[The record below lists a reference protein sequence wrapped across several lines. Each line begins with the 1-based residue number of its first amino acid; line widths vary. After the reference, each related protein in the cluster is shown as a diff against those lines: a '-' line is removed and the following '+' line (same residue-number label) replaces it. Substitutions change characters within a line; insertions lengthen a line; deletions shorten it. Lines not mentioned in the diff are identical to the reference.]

1 MSYFTQEDF
10 KKHWERLTVI
20 INHKIN
26 KPLLTPFK
34 AHTDLQKKKFNK
46 VLNEYLRE
54 IGGHENWEER
64 LMNEFNDLVQEHIFD
79 NPNFKVENQYVKEGG
94 SELLLTEEQ
103 KEFLER
109 KRVEL
114 GEKEIV
120 I

>member
-54 IGGHENWEER
+54 I
-64 LMNEFNDLVQEHIFD
+64 EFWIKKNKHDETNKKL
-79 NPNFKVENQYVKEGG
+79 
-94 SELLLTEEQ
+94 
-103 KEFLER
+103 
-109 KRVEL
+109 
-114 GEKEIV
+114 
-120 I
+120 